1 MRNLAGWK
9 GDLAVA
15 FVGACAGVLL
25 GACASFAMNQP
36 PSRPYSVR
44 GAQGPIAVRR
54 AKLNPDSTY
63 ARLAKGDSVYAVLG
77 TWRPILR
84 EIVIDVSVNSRLYPI
99 VLAHERCHASL
110 WDAQVFGIRPDFE
123 EMFCTAIAA
132 GFQS

>member
-1 MRNLAGWK
+1 MSDVRRAAWQFVALCV
-9 GDLAVA
+9 AVL
-15 FVGACAGVLL
+15 VLY
-25 GACASFAMNQP
+25 ACASAATKP
-36 PSRPYSVR
+36 PSRPYTVR

-54 AKLNPDSTY
+54 DKLNPDSVY
-63 ARLAKGDSVYAVLG
+63 SRLAKGDSVYAVLG

-110 WDAQVFGIRPDFE
+110 WDAQIFGVRPDFE
-123 EMFCTAIAA
+123 ETFCTAIAA